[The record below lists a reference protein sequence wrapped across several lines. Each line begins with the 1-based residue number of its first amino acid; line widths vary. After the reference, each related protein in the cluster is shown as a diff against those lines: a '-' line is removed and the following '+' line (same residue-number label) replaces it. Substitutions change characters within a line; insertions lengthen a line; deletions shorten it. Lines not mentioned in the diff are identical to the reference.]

1 LSEKRLTAPVQ
12 SLPGSEGL
20 RSDSPN
26 CLDACRPGGYAPG
39 PPSADEVLATTA
51 HELRLPLSHIK
62 GFVSSLRRTDV
73 NWDEETRREFIA
85 EIDVET
91 DRLAELIDSL
101 LSGRASN
108 TTCTPAVDLAF
119 SSPSCVVQRAIHRV
133 RGLVGD
139 RPLRLELAPCLP
151 SVRMDASQMERVLA
165 NLLQNA
171 IKYSPPGTPLGV
183 SARITDDDELEL
195 SVDDEGPGIPLE
207 HRERI
212 FSPFFRAQTAERS
225 KVPGYGLGLAICR
238 SIVLAHGGRMLVG
251 DRPGGGTR
259 FSVLIP
265 AQTEAGYFDIT
276 DKWKDRGNDPA
287 IYPGRRRRGANAQAP
302 LQQSQGNRLHGTH
315 GSRWDRSHEADGRAH
330 VRPAV
335 A

>member
-1 LSEKRLTAPVQ
+1 
-12 SLPGSEGL
+12 
-20 RSDSPN
+20 
-26 CLDACRPGGYAPG
+26 
-39 PPSADEVLATTA
+39 
-51 HELRLPLSHIK
+51 LPLSHIK
-62 GFVSSLRRTDV
+62 GFISSLRRTDV

-119 SSPSCVVQRAIHRV
+119 SSPSSVV
-133 RGLVGD
+133 RGAVHRIRGLLQD
-139 RPLRLELAPCLP
+139 RPLRLDLPPSLP

-183 SARITDDDELEL
+183 SARITDDGELEL
-195 SVDDEGPGIPLE
+195 SVDDEGPGIPAE

-265 AQTEAGYFDIT
+265 AQMEAGYLDSS
-276 DKWKDRGNDPA
+276 DRWKDRGNDTA
-287 IYPGRRRRGANAQAP
+287 IYPGRGRRGANAQATV
-302 LQQSQGNRLHGTH
+302 QQSQGDRLYGTH
-315 GSRWDRSHEADGRAH
+315 GSRWYGSDEADRGEH
-330 VRPAV
+330 LRPA
-335 A
+335 AA

>member
-26 CLDACRPGGYAPG
+26 CLDACRPGGYASG

-108 TTCTPAVDLAF
+108 TTCAPAVDLAF

-133 RGLVGD
+133 RCLVGD

-302 LQQSQGNRLHGTH
+302 LQQSQGNRLHRTH

-330 VRPAV
+330 VRPA
-335 A
+335 AA